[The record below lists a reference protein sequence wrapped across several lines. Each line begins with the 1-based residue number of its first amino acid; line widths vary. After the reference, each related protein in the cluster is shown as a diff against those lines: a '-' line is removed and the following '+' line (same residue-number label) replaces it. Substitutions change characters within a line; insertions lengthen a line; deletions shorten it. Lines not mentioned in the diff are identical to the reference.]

1 MTKER
6 VSPDFVGFLIYN
18 RNEVKTM
25 QTMNQ
30 QLDRSTRCLTRN
42 PERKHQPETD
52 FYPELRSWVQNA
64 IMEAE
69 KRKDNNKRDRLLDL
83 LNDL

>member
-1 MTKER
+1 LTK
-6 VSPDFVGFLIYN
+6 
-18 RNEVKTM
+18 
-25 QTMNQ
+25 
-30 QLDRSTRCLTRN
+30 N
-42 PERKHQPETD
+42 PERKPQPETD